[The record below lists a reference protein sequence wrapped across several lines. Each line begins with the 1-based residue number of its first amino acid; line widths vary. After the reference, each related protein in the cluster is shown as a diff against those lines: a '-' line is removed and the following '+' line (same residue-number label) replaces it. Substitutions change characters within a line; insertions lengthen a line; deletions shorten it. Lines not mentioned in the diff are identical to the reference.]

1 MGTRKVFPAGEEMGV
16 PPRGSNGGGMNL
28 SLLAPLFGRLLLLQG
43 NVQQAVNARQW
54 GWLEELDKQL
64 NQLLRELD
72 PYRDE
77 LNERQRV
84 ALAQFGRQYHQVW
97 QQVNQEANRLDE
109 QLQAL
114 RQRREGTLA
123 YDWVSQAGEK
133 E

>member
-1 MGTRKVFPAGEEMGV
+1 MGTRKVFPAGAEMDV